1 MSIKPEFEM
10 KNFFDLKEEDLQV
23 LNPYNFDEAIKRLE
37 NLTLEDVQDDLKH
50 FQKKEFE
57 FRNYEEE
64 NVYSIDNVKF
74 VTSSKNADGENEF
87 YVLND
92 LSEYLISD
100 EELRKKNEK
109 ENKEIMDKKIS
120 LEIKSQEGGKKEIY
134 LKCFVKPVRFSENII
149 RNFIDKS
156 PFEKAKNVK
165 EGFQNYLNQNFENY
179 NFKVTM
185 KIQLNS
191 LNKIYYNKNK
201 GEFYLELILFF

>member
-100 EELRKKNEK
+100 EELRKKMK
-109 ENKEIMDKKIS
+109 KKIK
-120 LEIKSQEGGKKEIY
+120 KSWTKKLV
-134 LKCFVKPVRFSENII
+134 LK
-149 RNFIDKS
+149 
-156 PFEKAKNVK
+156 
-165 EGFQNYLNQNFENY
+165 
-179 NFKVTM
+179 
-185 KIQLNS
+185 
-191 LNKIYYNKNK
+191 
-201 GEFYLELILFF
+201 